1 MMTGEAFIEDQS
13 LNVLSKYNLLIQAIM
28 GIIID
33 SECGKKKQKL
43 DIVVG
48 MTMLY
53 DAAVRILV

>member
-1 MMTGEAFIEDQS
+1 
-13 LNVLSKYNLLIQAIM
+13 M